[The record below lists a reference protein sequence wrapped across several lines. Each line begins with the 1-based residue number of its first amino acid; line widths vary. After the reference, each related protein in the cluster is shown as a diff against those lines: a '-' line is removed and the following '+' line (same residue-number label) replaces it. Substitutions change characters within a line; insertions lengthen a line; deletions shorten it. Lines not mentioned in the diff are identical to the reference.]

1 MHKFKVKAVAALVC
15 TFGLTSYH
23 AALTEAADNSVTAE
37 QPSSEQVESIKK
49 ESSLKSAEDKSPE
62 SPVIE
67 IVSTEIIKEDETTE
81 MPTTE
86 APTTEIP
93 SKEQTPT
100 TELPSVEV
108 DQPTERPT
116 AEIPSKEQTPTTE
129 LPSVEVDQPTE
140 RPTTEVP
147 TTEHPITEHPTTE
160 HPAPAFPSHDDADS
174 TPPKYDVNDYSA
186 GIVPPSPGT
195 IDIPE
200 LPDTPVSPVELSDSE
215 SEYSSLEEDDDLLGI
230 KPGKFKPTDG
240 EAYYAALD
248 KQVCDLVT
256 REIGKSKKS
265 HQDKESKATSK
276 QKQKV
281 KKHAKLP
288 DTGEN
293 VFMYVLASVSLLL
306 SGLILL
312 RKS

>member
-1 MHKFKVKAVAALVC
+1 MYKFKVKAVAALVC
-15 TFGLTSYH
+15 MLGLSTQNATLS
-23 AALTEAADNSVTAE
+23 EAADNSVTAE

-116 AEIPSKEQTPTTE
+116 
-129 LPSVEVDQPTE
+129 
-140 RPTTEVP
+140 TEVP
-147 TTEHPITEHPTTE
+147 TTEQ
-160 HPAPAFPSHDDADS
+160 PAPAFPSHDDADS
-174 TPPKYDVNDYSA
+174 TPPKYDDNDYSA
-186 GIVPPSPGT
+186 GVVPPSPGT

-215 SEYSSLEEDDDLLGI
+215 SEYSSLEEDDDLLSI

-248 KQVCDLVT
+248 KQVWDLVT

-265 HQDKESKATSK
+265 HQDKDSKAPSK

>member
-1 MHKFKVKAVAALVC
+1 MYKFKVKAVAALVC

-49 ESSLKSAEDKSPE
+49 ESSLKSSEDKSPE

-116 AEIPSKEQTPTTE
+116 
-129 LPSVEVDQPTE
+129 
-140 RPTTEVP
+140 TEVP
-147 TTEHPITEHPTTE
+147 TTEQ
-160 HPAPAFPSHDDADS
+160 PAPAFPSHDDADS
-174 TPPKYDVNDYSA
+174 TPPKYDDNDYSA
-186 GIVPPSPGT
+186 GVVPPSPGT

-248 KQVCDLVT
+248 KQVWDLVT

-265 HQDKESKATSK
+265 HQDKESKAPSK

>member
-1 MHKFKVKAVAALVC
+1 MYKFKVKAVAALVC
-15 TFGLTSYH
+15 MLGLSTQNATLS
-23 AALTEAADNSVTAE
+23 EAADNSVTAE
-37 QPSSEQVESIKK
+37 QPSSEQVESIKN
-49 ESSLKSAEDKSPE
+49 ESSLKSTEDKSPE

-116 AEIPSKEQTPTTE
+116 
-129 LPSVEVDQPTE
+129 
-140 RPTTEVP
+140 TEV
-147 TTEHPITEHPTTE
+147 PTTE

-195 IDIPE
+195 IDISE

>member
-1 MHKFKVKAVAALVC
+1 MYKFKVKAVAALVC
-15 TFGLTSYH
+15 MLGLSTQNATLS
-23 AALTEAADNSVTAE
+23 EAADNSVTAE

-116 AEIPSKEQTPTTE
+116 TE
-129 LPSVEVDQPTE
+129 VPA
-140 RPTTEVP
+140 TEVP
-147 TTEHPITEHPTTE
+147 TTEQ
-160 HPAPAFPSHDDADS
+160 PAPAFPSHDDADS
-174 TPPKYDVNDYSA
+174 TPPKYDDNDYSA
-186 GIVPPSPGT
+186 GVVPPSPGT

-215 SEYSSLEEDDDLLGI
+215 SEYSSLEEDDDLLSI

-248 KQVCDLVT
+248 KQVWDLVT

-265 HQDKESKATSK
+265 HQDKDSKAPSK

>member
-23 AALTEAADNSVTAE
+23 AALTEAADHSVTVE
-37 QPSSEQVESIKK
+37 QPSSEQVESINT
-49 ESSLKSAEDKSPE
+49 ESSLKSTEDKSSE

-67 IVSTEIIKEDETTE
+67 ILSTEIIKDDETTE

-86 APTTEIP
+86 APTTEAMTTVLP

-116 AEIPSKEQTPTTE
+116 AEYP
-129 LPSVEVDQPTE
+129 V
-140 RPTTEVP
+140 
-147 TTEHPITEHPTTE
+147 TEHPATEDPTTEHPTTE
-160 HPAPAFPSHDDADS
+160 DPAIQEPIESPTGEEFTDS
-174 TPPKYDVNDYSA
+174 VITPPQGSDNQSVREKSPLNEPSA
-186 GIVPPSPGT
+186 GTV
-195 IDIPE
+195 DIPE
-200 LPDTPVSPVELSDSE
+200 LSDTPVSPVESSDSE
-215 SEYSSLEEDDDLLGI
+215 PEHPSLEEDDDLLGI

-256 REIGKSKKS
+256 REIGKSKKN
-265 HQDKESKATSK
+265 HQDKDSKTTSK
-276 QKQKV
+276 QKQKE
-281 KKHAKLP
+281 KKHSELP

-312 RKS
+312 RRL

>member
-1 MHKFKVKAVAALVC
+1 
-15 TFGLTSYH
+15 
-23 AALTEAADNSVTAE
+23 
-37 QPSSEQVESIKK
+37 
-49 ESSLKSAEDKSPE
+49 
-62 SPVIE
+62 
-67 IVSTEIIKEDETTE
+67 

-116 AEIPSKEQTPTTE
+116 TE
-129 LPSVEVDQPTE
+129 V
-140 RPTTEVP
+140 PTTEVP
-147 TTEHPITEHPTTE
+147 TTEQPITEHPTTE

-174 TPPKYDVNDYSA
+174 TPPKYDDNDYSA
-186 GIVPPSPGT
+186 GVVPPSPGT

-265 HQDKESKATSK
+265 HQDKDSKATSK

>member
-1 MHKFKVKAVAALVC
+1 MYKFKVKAVAALVC
-15 TFGLTSYH
+15 MLGLSTQNATLS
-23 AALTEAADNSVTAE
+23 EAADNSVTAE
-37 QPSSEQVESIKK
+37 QPSSEQVESAKAK
-49 ESSLKSAEDKSPE
+49 SSLKSTEDKSPE

-81 MPTTE
+81 QPTTE

-108 DQPTERPT
+108 NQPTEH
-116 AEIPSKEQTPTTE
+116 
-129 LPSVEVDQPTE
+129 
-140 RPTTEVP
+140 PTTEVP

-160 HPAPAFPSHDDADS
+160 HPALAFPSHDDADS
-174 TPPKYDVNDYSA
+174 TPPKYDGNDYSA
-186 GIVPPSPGT
+186 GVVPPSPGT

-215 SEYSSLEEDDDLLGI
+215 SEYSSLEEDDDLLSI

-248 KQVCDLVT
+248 KQVWDLVT
-256 REIGKSKKS
+256 REIGKSKKAIKTRI
-265 HQDKESKATSK
+265 QKRLQSKN
-276 QKQKV
+276 
-281 KKHAKLP
+281 KK
-288 DTGEN
+288 
-293 VFMYVLASVSLLL
+293 
-306 SGLILL
+306 
-312 RKS
+312 

>member
-1 MHKFKVKAVAALVC
+1 MYKFKVKAVAALVC
-15 TFGLTSYH
+15 MLGLSTQNATLS
-23 AALTEAADNSVTAE
+23 EAADNSVTAE
-37 QPSSEQVESIKK
+37 QPSSEQVESIKN
-49 ESSLKSAEDKSPE
+49 ESSLKSTEVKSPE

-81 MPTTE
+81 QPTTE

-108 DQPTERPT
+108 NQPTEH
-116 AEIPSKEQTPTTE
+116 
-129 LPSVEVDQPTE
+129 
-140 RPTTEVP
+140 PTTEVP

-174 TPPKYDVNDYSA
+174 TPPKYDGNDYSA
-186 GIVPPSPGT
+186 GVVPPSPGT

-215 SEYSSLEEDDDLLGI
+215 SEYSSLEEDDDLLSI

-248 KQVCDLVT
+248 KQVWDLVT

-265 HQDKESKATSK
+265 HQDKDSKATSK

>member
-1 MHKFKVKAVAALVC
+1 MYKFKVKAVAALVC

-23 AALTEAADNSVTAE
+23 AALTEAADNSVTVE
-37 QPSSEQVESIKK
+37 QPSSEQVESINT
-49 ESSLKSAEDKSPE
+49 ESSLKSTEDKSSE

-67 IVSTEIIKEDETTE
+67 ILSTEIIKDDETTE
-81 MPTTE
+81 MLTTE

-116 AEIPSKEQTPTTE
+116 AEVPTA
-129 LPSVEVDQPTE
+129 EV
-140 RPTTEVP
+140 PTTEVP
-147 TTEHPITEHPTTE
+147 TTEVPTTE
-160 HPAPAFPSHDDADS
+160 VPTTEQPAPAFPSHDDADS
-174 TPPKYDVNDYSA
+174 TPPKYDDNDYSA
-186 GIVPPSPGT
+186 GVVPPSPGT

-248 KQVCDLVT
+248 KQVCELVT

-265 HQDKESKATSK
+265 HQDKDSKATSK

>member
-1 MHKFKVKAVAALVC
+1 MPKFKVKAVAALVC

-116 AEIPSKEQTPTTE
+116 AEYP
-129 LPSVEVDQPTE
+129 V
-140 RPTTEVP
+140 
-147 TTEHPITEHPTTE
+147 TEHPTTE
-160 HPAPAFPSHDDADS
+160 DPALQEPIESPIGEEFTDS
-174 TPPKYDVNDYSA
+174 VITPPQDSDNQSVREKSPLNE
-186 GIVPPSPGT
+186 PSPGT

-248 KQVCDLVT
+248 KQVCELVT

>member
-1 MHKFKVKAVAALVC
+1 MYKFKVKAVAALVC
-15 TFGLTSYH
+15 MLGLSTQNATLS
-23 AALTEAADNSVTAE
+23 EAADNSVTAE
-37 QPSSEQVESIKK
+37 QPSSEQVESAKAK
-49 ESSLKSAEDKSPE
+49 SSLKSTEDKSPE

-86 APTTEIP
+86 VPTT
-93 SKEQTPT
+93 
-100 TELPSVEV
+100 
-108 DQPTERPT
+108 
-116 AEIPSKEQTPTTE
+116 EIPSKEQTPTTE

-147 TTEHPITEHPTTE
+147 TTEVPTTE

-240 EAYYAALD
+240 EAYYATLD

-265 HQDKESKATSK
+265 HQDKDSKATSK

-281 KKHAKLP
+281 KK
-288 DTGEN
+288 T
-293 VFMYVLASVSLLL
+293 
-306 SGLILL
+306 
-312 RKS
+312 R

>member
-1 MHKFKVKAVAALVC
+1 MYKFKVKAVAALVC
-15 TFGLTSYH
+15 MLGLSTQNATLS
-23 AALTEAADNSVTAE
+23 EAADNSVTAE
-37 QPSSEQVESIKK
+37 QPSSEQVESIKN
-49 ESSLKSAEDKSPE
+49 ESSLKSTEDKSPE

-108 DQPTERPT
+108 NQPTEH
-116 AEIPSKEQTPTTE
+116 
-129 LPSVEVDQPTE
+129 
-140 RPTTEVP
+140 PTTEVP

-174 TPPKYDVNDYSA
+174 TPPKYDGNDYSA
-186 GIVPPSPGT
+186 GVVPLSPGT

-200 LPDTPVSPVELSDSE
+200 LSDTPVSPVELSDSE
-215 SEYSSLEEDDDLLGI
+215 SEYSSLEEDDDLLSI

-248 KQVCDLVT
+248 KQVWDLVT

-265 HQDKESKATSK
+265 HQDKDSKATSK

>member
-1 MHKFKVKAVAALVC
+1 MYKFKVKAVAALVC
-15 TFGLTSYH
+15 MLGLSTQNATLS
-23 AALTEAADNSVTAE
+23 EAADNSVTAE

-116 AEIPSKEQTPTTE
+116 AEYP
-129 LPSVEVDQPTE
+129 V
-140 RPTTEVP
+140 
-147 TTEHPITEHPTTE
+147 TEHPTTE
-160 HPAPAFPSHDDADS
+160 DPALQEPIESPIGEEFTDS
-174 TPPKYDVNDYSA
+174 VITPPQDSDNQSVREKSPLNE
-186 GIVPPSPGT
+186 PSPGT

-248 KQVCDLVT
+248 KQVCELVT

>member
-1 MHKFKVKAVAALVC
+1 MYKFKVKAVAALVC
-15 TFGLTSYH
+15 MLGLSTQNATLS
-23 AALTEAADNSVTAE
+23 EAADNSVTAE
-37 QPSSEQVESIKK
+37 QPSSEQVESIKN
-49 ESSLKSAEDKSPE
+49 ESSLKSTEDKSPE

-81 MPTTE
+81 QPTTE

-108 DQPTERPT
+108 NQPTEH
-116 AEIPSKEQTPTTE
+116 
-129 LPSVEVDQPTE
+129 
-140 RPTTEVP
+140 PTTEVP

-160 HPAPAFPSHDDADS
+160 HPALAFPSHDDADS
-174 TPPKYDVNDYSA
+174 TPPKYDGNDYSA
-186 GIVPPSPGT
+186 GVVPPSPGT

-215 SEYSSLEEDDDLLGI
+215 SEYSSLEEDDDLLSI

-248 KQVCDLVT
+248 KQVWDLVT

-265 HQDKESKATSK
+265 HQDKDSKATSK

>member
-1 MHKFKVKAVAALVC
+1 MYKFKVKAVAALVC
-15 TFGLTSYH
+15 MLGLSTQNATLS
-23 AALTEAADNSVTAE
+23 EAADNSVTAE
-37 QPSSEQVESIKK
+37 QPSSEQVESIKN
-49 ESSLKSAEDKSPE
+49 ESSLKSTEDKSPE

-81 MPTTE
+81 QPTTE

-108 DQPTERPT
+108 NQPTEH
-116 AEIPSKEQTPTTE
+116 
-129 LPSVEVDQPTE
+129 
-140 RPTTEVP
+140 PTTEVP
-147 TTEHPITEHPTTE
+147 TTEHPITEHP
-160 HPAPAFPSHDDADS
+160 ALAFPSHDDADS
-174 TPPKYDVNDYSA
+174 TPPKYDGNDYSA
-186 GIVPPSPGT
+186 GVVPPSPGT

-215 SEYSSLEEDDDLLGI
+215 SEYSSLEEDDDLLSI

-248 KQVCDLVT
+248 KQVWDLVT

-265 HQDKESKATSK
+265 HQDKDSKATSK

>member
-1 MHKFKVKAVAALVC
+1 MYKFKVKAVAALVC
-15 TFGLTSYH
+15 MLGLSTQNATLS
-23 AALTEAADNSVTAE
+23 EAADNSVTAE

-81 MPTTE
+81 QPTTE

-108 DQPTERPT
+108 NQPTEH
-116 AEIPSKEQTPTTE
+116 
-129 LPSVEVDQPTE
+129 
-140 RPTTEVP
+140 PTTEVP

-160 HPAPAFPSHDDADS
+160 HPALAFPSHDDADS
-174 TPPKYDVNDYSA
+174 TPPKYDGNDYSA
-186 GIVPPSPGT
+186 GVVPPSPGT

-215 SEYSSLEEDDDLLGI
+215 SEYSSLEEDDDLLSI

-248 KQVCDLVT
+248 KQVWDLVT

-265 HQDKESKATSK
+265 HQDKDSKATSK

>member
-1 MHKFKVKAVAALVC
+1 MYKFKVKAVAALVC
-15 TFGLTSYH
+15 MLGLSTQNATLS
-23 AALTEAADNSVTAE
+23 EAADNSVTAE
-37 QPSSEQVESIKK
+37 QPSSEQVESAKAK
-49 ESSLKSAEDKSPE
+49 SSLKSTEDKSPE

-116 AEIPSKEQTPTTE
+116 AEYP
-129 LPSVEVDQPTE
+129 V
-140 RPTTEVP
+140 
-147 TTEHPITEHPTTE
+147 TEHPTTE
-160 HPAPAFPSHDDADS
+160 DPALQEPIESPIGEEFTDS
-174 TPPKYDVNDYSA
+174 VITPPQDSDNQSVREKSPLNE
-186 GIVPPSPGT
+186 PSPGT

-248 KQVCDLVT
+248 KQVCELVT

-265 HQDKESKATSK
+265 HQDKDSKATSK

>member
-1 MHKFKVKAVAALVC
+1 MYKFKVKAVAALVC
-15 TFGLTSYH
+15 MVGLSTQNATLS
-23 AALTEAADNSVTAE
+23 EAADNSVTAE
-37 QPSSEQVESIKK
+37 QPSSEQVESIKN
-49 ESSLKSAEDKSPE
+49 ESSLKSTEDKSPE

-81 MPTTE
+81 QPTTE

-108 DQPTERPT
+108 NQPTEH
-116 AEIPSKEQTPTTE
+116 
-129 LPSVEVDQPTE
+129 
-140 RPTTEVP
+140 PTTEVP

-160 HPAPAFPSHDDADS
+160 HPALAFPSHDDADS
-174 TPPKYDVNDYSA
+174 TPPKYDGNDYSA
-186 GIVPPSPGT
+186 GVVPPSPGT

-215 SEYSSLEEDDDLLGI
+215 SEYSSLEEDDDLLSI

-248 KQVCDLVT
+248 KQVWDLVT

-265 HQDKESKATSK
+265 HQDKDSKATSK

>member
-1 MHKFKVKAVAALVC
+1 M
-15 TFGLTSYH
+15 
-23 AALTEAADNSVTAE
+23 
-37 QPSSEQVESIKK
+37 
-49 ESSLKSAEDKSPE
+49 
-62 SPVIE
+62 
-67 IVSTEIIKEDETTE
+67 
-81 MPTTE
+81 
-86 APTTEIP
+86 
-93 SKEQTPT
+93 
-100 TELPSVEV
+100 
-108 DQPTERPT
+108 
-116 AEIPSKEQTPTTE
+116 
-129 LPSVEVDQPTE
+129 
-140 RPTTEVP
+140 
-147 TTEHPITEHPTTE
+147 
-160 HPAPAFPSHDDADS
+160 
-174 TPPKYDVNDYSA
+174 
-186 GIVPPSPGT
+186 
-195 IDIPE
+195 
-200 LPDTPVSPVELSDSE
+200 SPVELSDSE

>member
-1 MHKFKVKAVAALVC
+1 MYKFKVKAVAALVC

-116 AEIPSKEQTPTTE
+116 TE
-129 LPSVEVDQPTE
+129 V
-140 RPTTEVP
+140 PTTEVP
-147 TTEHPITEHPTTE
+147 TTEQ
-160 HPAPAFPSHDDADS
+160 PAPAFPSHDDADS
-174 TPPKYDVNDYSA
+174 TPPKYDDNDYSA
-186 GIVPPSPGT
+186 GVVPPSPGT

-200 LPDTPVSPVELSDSE
+200 LPDTPVSQVELSDSE

-240 EAYYAALD
+240 EAYYAVLD

-256 REIGKSKKS
+256 REIGKSKKN
-265 HQDKESKATSK
+265 HQDKDSKTTSK
-276 QKQKV
+276 QKQKE
-281 KKHAKLP
+281 KKHSELP

>member
-1 MHKFKVKAVAALVC
+1 MYKFKVKAVAALVC
-15 TFGLTSYH
+15 MLGLSTQNATLS
-23 AALTEAADNSVTAE
+23 EAADNSVTAE
-37 QPSSEQVESIKK
+37 QPSSEQVESAKAK
-49 ESSLKSAEDKSPE
+49 SSLKSTEDKSPE

-116 AEIPSKEQTPTTE
+116 TE
-129 LPSVEVDQPTE
+129 V
-140 RPTTEVP
+140 PTTEVP
-147 TTEHPITEHPTTE
+147 TTEVPTTE

-200 LPDTPVSPVELSDSE
+200 LPDTPVSQVELSDSE

-240 EAYYAALD
+240 EAYYAVLD

-256 REIGKSKKS
+256 REIGKSKKN
-265 HQDKESKATSK
+265 HQDKDSKTTSK
-276 QKQKV
+276 QKQKE
-281 KKHAKLP
+281 KKHSELP

>member
-1 MHKFKVKAVAALVC
+1 MYKFKVKAVAALVC
-15 TFGLTSYH
+15 MLGLSTQNATLS
-23 AALTEAADNSVTAE
+23 EAADNSVTAE
-37 QPSSEQVESIKK
+37 QPSSEQVESIKN

-108 DQPTERPT
+108 N
-116 AEIPSKEQTPTTE
+116 
-129 LPSVEVDQPTE
+129 QPTE

-147 TTEHPITEHPTTE
+147 TTEVPTTEQPITEHPTTE

-174 TPPKYDVNDYSA
+174 TPPKYDDNDYSA
-186 GIVPPSPGT
+186 GVVPPSPGT

-265 HQDKESKATSK
+265 HQDKDSKATSK